1 MSLNAG
7 DGGVAVAQITLGD
20 RTPYLTF
27 DIMDSNDKC
36 TVSSIYLFPI
46 RIRVSEILNYGSG
59 SGRPIIRDPGGSGS

>member
-36 TVSSIYLFPI
+36 TYCKQYLFISDTDPRIRNPKLRI
-46 RIRVSEILNYGSG
+46 RIRKANN
-59 SGRPIIRDPGGSGS
+59 